1 MTDVNEATGPNSI
14 NKMIKAKIIKK
25 LDSGLWIQLKNVH
38 DKKRDDGSC
47 WNRRDM
53 NAPGTLEHIQGIA
66 AHLMRDGI
74 VPAIEVQA
82 HPESG
87 VVKIDGYCRT
97 EAYRLADASGEGDV
111 WIPIVQFK
119 GDELDCLA
127 RIESSNRDRKLTPLE
142 QLDLYQS
149 TRDELKASG
158 LKGTLAEIAHVMNV
172 SRQYVD
178 QILKLGSLDD
188 AGKALVADGK
198 VTVAQAVKAVREG
211 AEAATENLKTKAVEN
226 KEKAGPKAPQVAP
239 SLLADLFTMTA
250 NIRRSLSVEVH
261 AAATEFLQ
269 GARPATDM
277 VSIEVGHLARLMA
290 LQDEGERQLEV
301 KASKAKS
308 KAEAAN
314 QEPIP
319 ADDLAPVDSIPADV
333 QAKLDDELAHVDSV
347 DQALADIMDDA
358 PNLGDD
364 EPLTDAGLD
373 LKDAQDLHE
382 QEENNQFAFL
392 G

>member
-1 MTDVNEATGPNSI
+1 MTEVVDNTPNSF

-38 DKKRDDGSC
+38 DKLRKDGSN

-53 NAPGTLEHIQGIA
+53 NAPGTREHIEEIA

-74 VPAIEVQA
+74 VPAIEVQCRA
-82 HPESG
+82 DGG
-87 VVKIDGYCRT
+87 VEKVDGYCRT

-149 TRDELKASG
+149 TREYLVESG
-158 LKGTLAEIAHVMNV
+158 LKGTLAEIAQVMNV

-178 QILKLGSLDD
+178 QVLKLGALDD

-198 VTVAQAVKAVREG
+198 VTVAQAVKAVRGG
-211 AEAATENLKTKAVEN
+211 AEAATTQLKEVATKN
-226 KEKAGPKAPQVAP
+226 KEKAEGKAPTVAP
-239 SLLADLFTMTA
+239 ALLADLFTMTA

-261 AAATEFLQ
+261 AAATEFLK
-269 GARPATDM
+269 GERAATDM

-290 LQDEGERQLEV
+290 LQDEGERQLEE
-301 KASKAKS
+301 KASKAKA
-308 KAEAAN
+308 KAEKAK
-314 QEPIP
+314 QEEIP
-319 ADDLAPVDSIPADV
+319 ADDLAPPEQPVEPVDLAPIDLADP
-333 QAKLDDELAHVDSV
+333 VDL
-347 DQALADIMDDA
+347 ALADIMDDA

-364 EPLTDAGLD
+364 EPLTDSDLQ
-373 LKDAQDLHE
+373 LKDDQEQHE
-382 QEENNQFAFL
+382 SEQQHEDSFAFL